1 MKKLVLLFF
10 TLTLLTGSCDKI
22 EDCPECIRNKV
33 KEFAKNRICN
43 DGSAGVAEY
52 LFQNQYVYVF
62 SDGTCGADLGAAVY
76 SQNCEYLGYLGGI
89 TGNLN
94 INGVR
99 FHEVAIFQKKIW
111 QD

>member
-22 EDCPECIRNKV
+22 KDCPDCIQNKV
-33 KEFAKNRICN
+33 KEFSKNRICH

-52 LFQNQYVYVF
+52 LFQDQYVYVF

-89 TGNLN
+89 AGNLN
-94 INGVR
+94 ISGVR
-99 FHEVAIFQKKIW
+99 FHEVAIFQKNIW
-111 QD
+111 HD